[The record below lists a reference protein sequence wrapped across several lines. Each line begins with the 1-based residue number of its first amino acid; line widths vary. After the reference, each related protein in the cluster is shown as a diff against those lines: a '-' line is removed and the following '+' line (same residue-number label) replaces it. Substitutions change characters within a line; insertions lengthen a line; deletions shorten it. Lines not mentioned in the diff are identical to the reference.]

1 MTAKKLAICP
11 YCGELLSKRL
21 KSIDHIIPKQIGGAG
36 SFKIISC
43 QNCNTEIGK
52 IEQRAMSTVTICN
65 LLAEM
70 GESGFRIKTR
80 RKRDYIPLQKSIGL
94 AGRTPVKFYYSSKT
108 HKKELHFLSP
118 PNEELMALIREKGT
132 FYMLSDYETGDSEKD
147 EAALVSL
154 ASKIVLGTCVWLW
167 GDDFSNTKHA
177 TNLRNLMRDVKVEKI
192 LKMDS
197 SEKHLEL
204 PDDRGKDALDN
215 QPHHSILIGKL
226 SENIVVGLINLFGSF
241 ESMMV
246 IGSYDDKFRNWIGD
260 SVVVVISKTTTNQV
274 LKMTWE
280 KYESFK
286 SNAKKLNRIGNSLH
300 VG

>member
-1 MTAKKLAICP
+1 MTVKKLAICP
-11 YCGELLSKRL
+11 YCGESLSKRP
-21 KSIDHIIPKQIGGAG
+21 KSIDHIIPKQIGGAS

-52 IEQRAMSTVTICN
+52 IEQRAMSTMTISN
-65 LLAEM
+65 LSAEM
-70 GESGFRIKTR
+70 GESGFNIKTR
-80 RKRDYIPLQKSIGL
+80 RKRDFIPLQKSIGL
-94 AGRTPVKFYYSSKT
+94 AGRSPVKFYYNSKT

-118 PNEELMALIREKGT
+118 PNKELMALMNEKGT
-132 FYMLSDYETGDSEKD
+132 FYMLSPDLEAEDSEKD
-147 EAALVSL
+147 EVSLVSL
-154 ASKIVLGTCVWLW
+154 ASKIILGTCVWLW

-177 TNLRNLMRDVKVEKI
+177 SNLRNMMRDVKVEKI

-204 PDDRGKDALDN
+204 SDDPGKDALDN

-226 SENIVVGLINLFGSF
+226 NENIVVGLINLFGSF
-241 ESMMV
+241 ESMSV

-260 SVVVVISKTTTNQV
+260 SGVVVISKTTTNEV

-286 SNAKKLNRIGNSLH
+286 SKTKKLNRIGNSSN
-300 VG
+300 

>member
-1 MTAKKLAICP
+1 MTVKKLAICP
-11 YCGELLSKRL
+11 YCGESLSKRP
-21 KSIDHIIPKQIGGAG
+21 KSIDHIIPKQIGGAS

-52 IEQRAMSTVTICN
+52 IEQRAMSTMAICN

-70 GESGFRIKTR
+70 GEFGFNIKTR
-80 RKRDYIPLQKSIGL
+80 RKRDYIPLQKSMGL
-94 AGRTPVKFYYSSKT
+94 AGRAPVKFYYNSKT

-118 PNEELMALIREKGT
+118 PNKELMALIHGKGT
-132 FYMLSDYETGDSEKD
+132 FYMFIPEEEDSEKD
-147 EAALVSL
+147 EVSLVSL

-167 GDDFSNTKHA
+167 GDNFSNTKHA
-177 TNLRNLMRDVKVEKI
+177 SNLRNMMRDVKVEKI
-192 LKMDS
+192 LKMES

-204 PDDRGKDALDN
+204 SDDPEKDALDN
-215 QPHHSILIGKL
+215 HPHHSILIGKL
-226 SENIVVGLINLFGSF
+226 ENIVVGLINLFGSY
-241 ESMMV
+241 ESMTV

-260 SVVVVISKTTTNQV
+260 SGVIVISKTTTNEV

-286 SNAKKLNRIGNSLH
+286 SNAKKLNRMGNSLN
-300 VG
+300 